1 MFEKLIEAIN
11 DKGYVY
17 SIEGLNKLKID
28 FSLFTT
34 IITVFNNCYEVCIID
49 ENNKTIEYK
58 KYIYPK
64 NVVNYIIDFWTQLNM

>member
-1 MFEKLIEAIN
+1 MFELIKAIN

-28 FSLFTT
+28 FSIFTT
-34 IITVFNNCYEVCIID
+34 IITVFNDYYEVYIMD

-58 KYIYPK
+58 RHIYPE
-64 NVVNYIIDFWTQLNM
+64 NVINYIIDFWGQLNM